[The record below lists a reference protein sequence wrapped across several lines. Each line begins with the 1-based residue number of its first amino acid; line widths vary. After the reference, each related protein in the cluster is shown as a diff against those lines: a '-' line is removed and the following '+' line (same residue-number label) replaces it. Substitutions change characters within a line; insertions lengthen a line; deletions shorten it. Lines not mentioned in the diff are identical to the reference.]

1 MDIII
6 GVLEQGLI
14 YAIMAFGV
22 YITYTILDFPDLT
35 VDGSLPLGAA
45 VSAVLITKGVNP
57 YLSLLAALGCGA
69 VAGFLTGFIH
79 VKFKVRNLLASI
91 IMMTALY
98 SVNLHIAGKA
108 NLALF
113 DFNTIFNSGIGA
125 LLPASLSRYH
135 TLIIALVMVV
145 IVKIALDLYL
155 RTKSGYLL
163 RAVGDNPVLV
173 TSLAKNNGSVKILGL
188 TIANALVALSGAILA
203 QQQRFF
209 EATMGI
215 GAVVIGLATV
225 IIGTNMFKNV
235 RFIKSTTAVIIGSI
249 LYKGCVAGAIAL
261 GMNAIDLKLIMAILF
276 LVILI
281 VSRERKK
288 KVKQNA

>member
-113 DFNTIFNSGIGA
+113 GFNTIFNSGIGA

-209 EATMGI
+209 EAT
-215 GAVVIGLATV
+215 V